1 MIEEIEI
8 KDAATFKNE
17 IINPKKINYFY
28 GFNGSGKSTIG
39 KIIENPSIFKNCSRK
54 FQNDEVE
61 VLIYNQDFVD
71 NNFYETS
78 NIKGIF
84 TLGKDASD
92 AQKIIEQTKTDLDKK
107 IKDLNSLKVKI
118 AEKNNEK
125 TTEEKNFQE
134 KCWKIK
140 LKYSEKFKEALTGK
154 IGNKILF
161 AENCLSAEINK
172 ENLLTIQDLELKY
185 NDLYKKELKAKMLLQ
200 KIDFKQFKDLESSS
214 ILSESIRGNDSLS
227 VSELIEK
234 LNNSDWVKN
243 GLKYLEID
251 NSQCPFCQQDL
262 GHADIQELLK
272 YFDKEYEDKCN
283 QISNI
288 FKNYD
293 EEFRIIYQIIEDNIN
308 QMNDIG
314 KTNLENKLKEFNLI
328 VESNKTYLSNKIEKP
343 SDPITLTSTETILE
357 EIQTLINLENETIIE
372 FNKMVE
378 NSEKEKTEFKK
389 NLWNFFAC
397 ELESHI
403 KIYNKSISDIEK
415 AIVIINEKI
424 SDIQLEISNCSD
436 LIRQKESEITGTTQT
451 IIEINKIL
459 TSFGF
464 SSFKLEESENK
475 GKYKIVRNDGS
486 DVGKT
491 LSEGEYR
498 FITFLYFY
506 QLIKGS
512 TEHHGIVKDRI
523 IVIDDPISS
532 LDSNTVFIV
541 STLVK
546 NIINNCLNNNNGIK
560 QVFVLTH
567 NVYFYKEIVYKGS
580 GKHKKETQE
589 QYYVVKKT
597 NNVSSVQV
605 YTENPIETTYQLL
618 WTELHE
624 NSKKNRATVYNT
636 MRRIL
641 EYYFNIIGKQDYEK
655 CIDNFEGEEKI
666 LCKSLIS
673 FINDNSHYIS
683 DDFSMIFEDDTI
695 EKYQKV
701 FRKIF
706 ENLGHISHYNMM
718 MGIEDDIKTDD
729 DSGFDI
735 NEAIKEEMRDDNL
748 LAVTNK

>member
-1 MIEEIEI
+1 MIEEIVI
-8 KDAATFKNE
+8 GDAATFKNE

-54 FQNDEVE
+54 FRDDEIE

-92 AQKIIEQTKTDLDKK
+92 AQKIIEQTKIELDKK
-107 IKDLNSLKVKI
+107 VKESNSLKAKI
-118 AEKNNEK
+118 DEKNNEK
-125 TTEEKNFQE
+125 NTEEKNFQE
-134 KCWKIK
+134 KCWEIK

-154 IGNKILF
+154 IGNKSLF
-161 AENCLSAEINK
+161 AENCLSVEINK
-172 ENLLTIQDLELKY
+172 ENLFTIQDLELKY
-185 NDLYKKELKAKMLLQ
+185 NDLYKKELKAKALLQ
-200 KIDFKQFKDLESSS
+200 TIDFKQFKDLESSS
-214 ILSESIRGNDSLS
+214 ILSESIKGNDSLS

-243 GLKYLEID
+243 GLKYLEIN

-262 GHADIQELLK
+262 NHTNIQELAK
-272 YFDKEYEDKCN
+272 YFDKEYEDNCN
-283 QISNI
+283 LINNI
-288 FKNYD
+288 YKKYG
-293 EEFRIIYQIIEDNIN
+293 EEFQIIYQTIENNIN
-308 QMNDIG
+308 QMNDSA
-314 KTNLENKLKEFNLI
+314 KTNLESKLKEFNLI
-328 VESNKTYLSNKIEKP
+328 FESNKTYLLNKIEKP
-343 SDPITLTSTETILE
+343 SELITLTSTETILE
-357 EIQTLINLENETIIE
+357 EIKNIIDLENEVITE

-378 NSEKEKTEFKK
+378 NSEKEKNELKK
-389 NLWNFFAC
+389 NLWNFFAS

-415 AIVIINEKI
+415 TILIINEKI
-424 SDIQLEISNCSD
+424 SNIQLEISNRSS
-436 LIRQKESEITGTTQT
+436 LIRQKESEITGITQT

-464 SSFKLEESENK
+464 NSFKLKESENK

-486 DVGKT
+486 NVGRT

-498 FITFLYFY
+498 FISFLYFY

-546 NIINNCLNNNNGIK
+546 NIINNCLNNNDGIK

-589 QYYVVKKT
+589 QYYVVKKID
-597 NNVSSVQV
+597 NVSSIQD
-605 YTENPIETTYQLL
+605 YAENPIETTYQLL
-618 WTELHE
+618 WNELHE
-624 NSKKNRATVYNT
+624 DSKKNRATVYNT

-641 EYYFNIIGKQDYEK
+641 EYYFNIVGKQDYEK
-655 CIDNFEGEEKI
+655 CVDNFEGEEKI

-718 MGIEDDIKTDD
+718 MGIEDDNKPDD

-735 NEAIKEEMRDDNL
+735 NEAIKEEMRDDSL
-748 LAVTNK
+748 IVATN